1 MSRPREILPR
11 SFYLLNRRCT
21 QRMFLLRPDEATNN
35 AFVYCL
41 GYAAQCCQVDIIL
54 PSAESNHHHTTLFD
68 RYGRIC
74 EFAQMFHSLLAR
86 SQNALRGRW
95 ENLWSAEEPCIVR
108 LVDRADVIAKT
119 IYAASNPVKDLL
131 VERVHHWPGV
141 NGYTNLI
148 YGRPL
153 EATRPKHFFSD
164 AGDMPEKVT
173 LTLTIPA
180 ELGPA
185 DEVIREVR
193 EGVEAV
199 EASVLASRRASGARV
214 LGVKAVGEQSW
225 RDSPTRVE
233 PRRNLRPR
241 FAAANPNSRIA
252 TLLRYRAFL
261 EAYRDARD
269 GWLAG
274 RPADFPQGTYW
285 LKKFANVPLAPP
297 T

>member
-1 MSRPREILPR
+1 MTRPTTR
-11 SFYLLNRRCT
+11 S
-21 QRMFLLRPDEATNN
+21 

-41 GYAAQCCQVDIIL
+41 AYAAQCGQIDIIL
-54 PSAESNHHHTTLFD
+54 PAAESNHHHTTLYD
-68 RYGRIC
+68 RYARIC
-74 EFAQMFHSLLAR
+74 EFAQLFHSLLAR

-95 ENLWSAEEPCIVR
+95 ENMWSAEEPCIVR
-108 LVDRADVIAKT
+108 LEERADVIAKT
-119 IYAASNPVKDLL
+119 VYAASNPVKDLL

-148 YGRPL
+148 FGRPL
-153 EATRPKHFFSD
+153 EATRPRHFFSD
-164 AGDMPEKVT
+164 AGDMPEKIT

-185 DEVIREVR
+185 DEVIREIR
-193 EGVEAV
+193 DGVEAV
-199 EASVLASRRASGARV
+199 EESVLASRRTSGARV
-214 LGVKAVGEQSW
+214 LGVRSVCKQSW
-225 RDSPTRVE
+225 RDSPTSVE

-241 FAAANPNSRIA
+241 FAAAKPITRIA

-261 EAYRDARD
+261 DAYRDARN

-274 RPADFPQGTYW
+274 LSVRFPQGTYW